1 MMKHY
6 ILLIFICVQ
15 AMANIADSATHDS
28 ANYYKDSTQDSTDSA
43 ESAKDST
50 KNSADSTKE
59 SAESIFSPAIVS
71 KSTFGAFEVGYQ
83 LLSKSSERIKH
94 GAFFAIERG
103 WNFIDN
109 ILLVSLSLDGTIGEF
124 YSLNIN
130 ANLGTR
136 LLSGRL
142 IPNLSLGYGLLNHK
156 ISGIQHNLH
165 GANATIALFIDIA
178 KGFGCEVAYR
188 TSLYPFSTIKRTGT
202 KTNLQSFLLNF
213 KYIDFRI

>member
-1 MMKHY
+1 
-6 ILLIFICVQ
+6 
-15 AMANIADSATHDS
+15 MANIADSATLDS
-28 ANYYKDSTQDSTDSA
+28 MDYHKDSTQEFTQNSA
-43 ESAKDST
+43 ESTID
-50 KNSADSTKE
+50 SADSANNP
-59 SAESIFSPAIVS
+59 AESIFPPAIVS
-71 KSTFGAFEVGYQ
+71 KSIFGAYKVGYQ
-83 LLSKSSERIKH
+83 LISKSSERIKH

-124 YSLNIN
+124 YSLNLN
-130 ANLGTR
+130 AHLGTR

-188 TSLYPFSTIKRTGT
+188 TSLYPFRTIKRTGT

>member
-1 MMKHY
+1 MKHY

-15 AMANIADSATHDS
+15 TMANIADSAKSADS
-28 ANYYKDSTQDSTDSA
+28 AMRDSMDYYKDSTQEST
-43 ESAKDST
+43 KDSD
-50 KNSADSTKE
+50 KNSTE
-59 SAESIFSPAIVS
+59 SAESIFSPAIVG
-71 KSTFGAFEVGYQ
+71 KGTFGAFEVGYQ
-83 LLSKSSERIKH
+83 LIAKSSERIKH

-103 WNFIDN
+103 WNFIDD

-124 YSLNIN
+124 YSLNLN

-142 IPNLSLGYGLLNHK
+142 IPNLELGYGLLNHK

-202 KTNLQSFLLNF
+202 KTSLQSFLLNF